1 MRNLL
6 FCVIAGAVLGCGGG
20 GGGAGS
26 GAQATTESTA
36 RTTRGSA
43 TIITEAEIG
52 ASTYQNALEVVQN
65 LRPQMLIPRG
75 IGSDPTGTLAA
86 RIPII
91 VYMDDVRLG
100 EPASM
105 INIPSSRVK
114 EIRFMNA
121 RDATTRYGTGHS
133 SGVILVTTKR

>member
-1 MRNLL
+1 MRTAL
-6 FCVIAGAVLGCGGG
+6 FCVIGLAVLGCGGG
-20 GGGAGS
+20 GS
-26 GAQATTESTA
+26 GTTA
-36 RTTRGSA
+36 RPTTGTAPVTTRGSA
-43 TIITEAEIG
+43 NLITESEIG
-52 ASTYQNALEVVQN
+52 ASAYQNALEIVQN

-105 INIPSSRVK
+105 INIPANRVR
-114 EIRFMNA
+114 EIRFMSAN
-121 RDATTRYGTGHS
+121 DATTRYGTGHS